1 MDECKLGVGKASEEG
16 KNLIQLHFRRRSH
29 KWKFKAM
36 SQTLNGLVDGQL
48 SNSTL
53 VITQMQ
59 RDLQIIG
66 LEHMKRN
73 NKACN

>member
-1 MDECKLGVGKASEEG
+1 
-16 KNLIQLHFRRRSH
+16 
-29 KWKFKAM
+29 M
-36 SQTLNGLVDGQL
+36 SQTLNGLVDGQM

-53 VITQMQ
+53 TITCMQ

-66 LEHMKRN
+66 LDDMKRN